1 VVTSHNFTC
10 FYKWTF
16 ILSSKIFIIRHFLT
30 RIPLPS
36 RPITS
41 SKSLILQH
49 AFAYQSQTSCMD
61 LVNQWR
67 FKKIQEIQLC
77 AYNTHP
83 YMPEYNNWVRHP

>member
-1 VVTSHNFTC
+1 MSLDWSFLQIVVVASQKIYFLLQVNLHLIF
-10 FYKWTF
+10 
-16 ILSSKIFIIRHFLT
+16 KIFKIRHFLT

-61 LVNQWR
+61 LVKQ
-67 FKKIQEIQLC
+67 
-77 AYNTHP
+77 
-83 YMPEYNNWVRHP
+83 